1 MELNKKQI
9 FLIILLLM
17 VIFPPINTLEES
29 FDPFV
34 GVKCEKSSGYTF
46 IYFIVGSGPSC
57 ISFYDINYQLL
68 ILQILILC
76 SVFLF
81 ILFKKKK

>member
-9 FLIILLLM
+9 FLIILLIM
-17 VIFPPINTLEES
+17 IIFPPYNSEGYI
-29 FDPFV
+29 DPFA
-34 GVKCEKSSGYTF
+34 GRICEKSSGYTF
-46 IYFIVGSGPSC
+46 IYSVLSGDSC
-57 ISFYDINYQLL
+57 ISLYNINYPLL
-68 ILQILILC
+68 ILQIFLIC

>member
-9 FLIILLLM
+9 FLIILLIM
-17 VIFPPINTLEES
+17 IIFPPYNSEGY
-29 FDPFV
+29 FDPFT
-34 GVKCEKSSGYTF
+34 GRKCEKSSGYTF
-46 IYFIVGSGPSC
+46 VYSVLTGDSC
-57 ISFYDINYQLL
+57 ISLYNINYPLL
-68 ILQILILC
+68 ILQIFIMC

>member
-9 FLIILLLM
+9 FLIILSIML
-17 VIFPPINTLEES
+17 VFPPYNTEGGIDIFS
-29 FDPFV
+29 
-34 GVKCEKSSGYTF
+34 GRICEKSSGYTF
-46 IYFIVGSGPSC
+46 IYFVVSGDSC
-57 ISFYDINYQLL
+57 ISLYDINYPLL
-68 ILQILILC
+68 ILQILIMC